1 MGSLRRVHDP
11 IEKSM
16 NLRAGF
22 PPLQLLFLTACAAW
36 LLPSAAVHADAVVY
50 TDGRRQEVREVRGV
64 VGGTL
69 NIVVEAGSI
78 GVPLATVK
86 EVQMAVPAEVA
97 QAQKSLASRDYNK
110 ALSVLVPIVAKYKG
124 LPLDWAIQ
132 ATATL
137 GGVYIALGEMQKAEA
152 AYKDFQ
158 KSYGASG
165 SLQADVGMARV
176 AVFNKKYDAVKPL
189 LEAMAEAALKE
200 KVVSGANALA
210 YSQVFLALGEIKE
223 NEGDLS
229 GALADYL
236 RTVAVFHHDASAVAA
251 AEEKANSL
259 ISRKVT
265 VP

>member
-1 MGSLRRVHDP
+1 MGSLRRVLDP

-16 NLRAGF
+16 NLRACF
-22 PPLQLLFLTACAAW
+22 PPLQYLFLTACAAW
-36 LLPSAAVHADAVVY
+36 LLPSAELHADAVVY

-86 EVQMAVPAEVA
+86 EVQMAVPPEVA
-97 QAQKSLASRDYNK
+97 QVQKAVASKDYNK
-110 ALSVLVPIVAKYKG
+110 ALSILAPLVGKFKG
-124 LPLDWAIQ
+124 LPVEWAMQ
-132 ATATL
+132 ATAML
-137 GGVYIALGEMQKAEA
+137 GGVYISLGEMPKAEA

-158 KSYGASG
+158 KSYAASG
-165 SLQADVGMARV
+165 SLQSDVGMARV
-176 AVFNKKYDAVKPL
+176 AVFNKKYDAVKPR
-189 LEAMAEAALKE
+189 LEAIAEAALKE
-200 KVVSGANALA
+200 KSISGANALA
-210 YSQVFLALGEIKE
+210 YSQAFLALGEIRE

-229 GALADYL
+229 GALAEYL
-236 RTVAVFHHDASAVAA
+236 RTVAVFYHDASAVAA
-251 AEEKANSL
+251 AQERANSL